1 MAEPAEAPKRA
12 PLRGPFIMPDGRPLT
27 AALEQQQ
34 QFTRRGGGSH
44 KLRPGQIR
52 EPKEGWTKPLPRA
65 AAAAPAAPATAAG
78 PLSEAEAAEL
88 YALSRVGQRKQRRW
102 LNDKLLRDMAGALTA
117 ADMASL
123 FKPVPFGEQRA
134 SVWERAAQPEHAF
147 LWDMFRSLEMDK
159 QARVLQKWEAHVREL
174 QAGPSAIRNP
184 AVQAIAAWAGVG
196 WKARQAMKRSSPS
209 HVAAIEAPIL
219 AFLQQE
225 PAAAGELVLS
235 DLEDGFHRLIA
246 HGLAEY
252 HGLSSHSRPAPG
264 GGKEVV
270 LRRRAGA
277 ALAAAMGPVAASAF
291 GSSPSAAASGSSS
304 LAAAAAAGGEE
315 SEDEGGAGE
324 AEGGAPGAPLAIA
337 CSDILHILED
347 EKQPLCPA
355 VLSQA
360 YLHPLDSSSEA
371 GDLHHTAEQL
381 HTHRHAAA
389 APAAAAAAADSPP
402 HMVLA
407 A

>member
-1 MAEPAEAPKRA
+1 
-12 PLRGPFIMPDGRPLT
+12 MPDGRPLT
-27 AALEQQQ
+27 AVLDQQQ
-34 QFTRRGGGSH
+34 QFTRRGGSSH
-44 KLRPGQIR
+44 KPRPGQIR
-52 EPKEGWTKPLPRA
+52 DPKDGWSKPLPRA
-65 AAAAPAAPATAAG
+65 ATAAAAG
-78 PLSEAEAAEL
+78 PATGPQSEAEAAEL

-123 FKPVPFGEQRA
+123 FKPVPFGQPRT
-134 SVWERAAQPEHAF
+134 SVWERTAQPEHAY
-147 LWDMFRSLEMDK
+147 LWDMFHSLEMDK

-174 QAGPSAIRNP
+174 QAGPAAILNP
-184 AVQAIAAWAGVG
+184 AVQAIAAWAGVS

-219 AFLQQE
+219 AFLQE
-225 PAAAGELVLS
+225 DPASAGELVLP

-246 HGLAEY
+246 HGLAEF
-252 HGLSSHSRPAPG
+252 HGLSSHSRPVPG
-264 GGKEVV
+264 GGKQVV

-277 ALAAAMGPVAASAF
+277 APAAAMGPA
-291 GSSPSAAASGSSS
+291 AAASLGSS
-304 LAAAAAAGGEE
+304 LVMAEGGTAAGSSAAVAVAAGGEQ
-315 SEDEGGAGE
+315 SDDEGDAGA
-324 AEGGAPGAPLAIA
+324 AEGPAAPLAIS

-371 GDLHHTAEQL
+371 GDLHHTADSLQA
-381 HTHRHAAA
+381 HHHAAA
-389 APAAAAAAADSPP
+389 APLPAAAAAAESPP
-402 HMVLA
+402 HVVLA